1 MKSGKKVILLI
12 ALSLIIIGIGSSAF
26 LFSQTSMNQKTENAI
41 QQQAQQSW
49 LPASQVKPGVWTKI
63 TNQDFAP
70 ANKTEVF
77 LDGWIGC
84 HVAAMDSWLIYYV
97 LSHYGI
103 NFTYEYHTSDPYR
116 TPPNVPG
123 LIFESYKAPKNS
135 PIMFDWLY
143 MYNEYLNET
152 TLPTPQPMNYT
163 ISPTIATYDGLLELK
178 EFAPQWVYNIAV
190 TYNVPIVGQ
199 FKSPPHVVTML
210 IVTGPNGTWLLLGP
224 SYPPSAI
231 ATLTPEQV
239 MEDLL
244 TQSNPQLMNAINQ
257 FWQVLNESMGKPTQV
272 STVTQE
278 SEEFITYLHGFG
290 FTTYY
295 YPGNQSSTFGPSEWL
310 MYANSPNR
318 NPIFSGNLNANWV
331 YKQANAFQYG
341 NITAWEEDNQLLGS
355 EFGSGY
361 EQAAGDAVGPSFA
374 NGVVY
379 VGSDSGQLYAI
390 NAQTG
395 ETIWELTTPAAVIM
409 SEPVVY
415 DGMVYVGLGPATFTY
430 EQGKLNAYGGGHRGL
445 YTGLTG
451 MLAVNATDGVPE
463 WLFLTKSEVMPTA
476 VAYNGMIMFDDGD
489 GNVYAVN
496 ANSGKLIWNY
506 SYDGSANMASL
517 DLYQGNGYALLI
529 TAFSPG
535 YPVNMSAIVA
545 LYVNNGSPAYILKV
559 PFAYGSSVGDAVP
572 AVYGEYLV
580 DSFMG
585 YPVYHG
591 VYLNQIDVRQVLLV
605 ANVTNGK
612 IIYVENIT
620 GYGHPGD
627 DNNGFSPLV
636 YGGVIYVPSH
646 INRTVAA
653 YNLTNG
659 KLIWISPKMNHASL
673 ADQPV
678 YYKDYIIVPDFD
690 HITVLNASNGDL
702 VNKYYVG
709 VDLGKDQPLIIG
721 NTLIDSSIFGYV
733 IAIPI
738 SEILS

>member
-1 MKSGKKVILLI
+1 MNSKKVVMSIAFVLILVSAVSSVYL
-12 ALSLIIIGIGSSAF
+12 LSSTSITEQSPQNSAHN
-26 LFSQTSMNQKTENAI
+26 SYAWIS
-41 QQQAQQSW
+41 
-49 LPASQVKPGVWTKI
+49 ASQVTPGKWIKI

-97 LSHYGI
+97 LSHYGV
-103 NFTYEYHTSDPYR
+103 NFTYEFHTSDPYR
-116 TPPNVPG
+116 VPPNVPG
-123 LIFESYKAPKNS
+123 LIFEGYKAPKSS
-135 PIMFDWLY
+135 PIMFDWIY

-152 TLPTPQPMNYT
+152 TLPTLEPMNYT
-163 ISPTIATYDGLLELK
+163 ISPSIATYDGLMELK
-178 EFAPQWVYNIAV
+178 DFAPQWIYNIAI

-210 IVTGPNGTWLLLGP
+210 VVTGPNGTWLLLGP

-231 ATLTPEQV
+231 AKLTPEQV

-244 TQSNPQLMNAINQ
+244 TQSNPELMQAIYQ
-257 FWQVLNESMGKPTQV
+257 FWQVLNESMGKPVTITV
-272 STVTQE
+272 SQQQE
-278 SEEFITYLHGFG
+278 EITYLHGFG

-295 YPGNQSSTFGPSEWL
+295 LSNTPSISTGPSSWN

-318 NPIFSGNLNANWV
+318 NPVFSGNLDVNWI
-331 YKQANAFQYG
+331 YQQMNAFQYG
-341 NITAWEEDNQLLGS
+341 NITAWEQDTKMLGS

-374 NGVVY
+374 NGIVY

-395 ETIWELTTPAAVIM
+395 NAIWILSTPAAVIM

-415 DGMVYVGLGPATFTY
+415 HGMVYVGLGPATFTY

-451 MLAVNATDGVPE
+451 LLAVNASDGIPK
-463 WLFLTKSEVMPTA
+463 WIFLTKSQAMPTA
-476 VAYNGMIMFDDGD
+476 VAYNGMVMFDDGD
-489 GNVYAVN
+489 GNVYALN
-496 ANSGKLIWNY
+496 ATNGNLIWNY

-517 DLYQGNGYALLI
+517 DLYVGNNYALLI

-545 LYVNNGSPAYILKV
+545 LYVNNGTPAYVLKV

-572 AVYGEYLV
+572 AVYGQYLV

-591 VYLNQIDVRQVLLV
+591 VYLNQIYVRQVLLV
-605 ANVTNGK
+605 ANVTNGN
-612 IIYVENIT
+612 ILYVENIT

-636 YGGVIYVPSH
+636 YNGIIYVPSH

-653 YNLTNG
+653 FNLTSG
-659 KLIWISPKMNHASL
+659 KLIWISPQMKHASL

-678 YYKDYIIVPDFD
+678 YYDGYIIVPDFD
-690 HITVLNASNGDL
+690 HFAVLNAANGDL

-709 VDLGKDQPLIIG
+709 VDLGKDQPIIVG
-721 NTLIDSSIFGYV
+721 NTIIDSSIFDYV
-733 IAIPI
+733 IALPI
-738 SEILS
+738 SQVI

>member
-1 MKSGKKVILLI
+1 MNSKKVVMSIAFVLILVSAVSSVYL
-12 ALSLIIIGIGSSAF
+12 LSSTSITEQSPQNSAHN
-26 LFSQTSMNQKTENAI
+26 SYAWIS
-41 QQQAQQSW
+41 
-49 LPASQVKPGVWTKI
+49 ASQVTPGKWIKI

-97 LSHYGI
+97 LSHYGV
-103 NFTYEYHTSDPYR
+103 NFTYEFHTSDPYR
-116 TPPNVPG
+116 VPPNVPG
-123 LIFESYKAPKNS
+123 LIFEGYKAPKNS
-135 PIMFDWLY
+135 PIMFDWIY

-152 TLPTPQPMNYT
+152 TLPTPEPMNYT
-163 ISPTIATYDGLLELK
+163 ISPSIATYDGLMELK
-178 EFAPQWVYNIAV
+178 DFAPQWIYNIAI

-210 IVTGPNGTWLLLGP
+210 VVTGPNGTWLLLGP

-231 ATLTPEQV
+231 AKLTPEQV

-244 TQSNPQLMNAINQ
+244 TQSNPELMQAIYQ
-257 FWQVLNESMGKPTQV
+257 FWQVLNESMGKPVTITV
-272 STVTQE
+272 SQQQE
-278 SEEFITYLHGFG
+278 EITYLHGFG

-295 YPGNQSSTFGPSEWL
+295 LSNTPSISTGPSSWN

-318 NPIFSGNLNANWV
+318 NPVFSGNLDVNWI
-331 YKQANAFQYG
+331 YQQMNAFQYG
-341 NITAWEEDNQLLGS
+341 NITAWEQDTKMLGS

-374 NGVVY
+374 NGIVY

-395 ETIWELTTPAAVIM
+395 NAIWILSTPAAVIM

-415 DGMVYVGLGPATFTY
+415 HGMIYVGLGPATFTY

-451 MLAVNATDGVPE
+451 LLAVNASDGIPK
-463 WLFLTKSEVMPTA
+463 WIFLTKSQAMPTA
-476 VAYNGMIMFDDGD
+476 VAYNGMVMFDDGD
-489 GNVYAVN
+489 GNVYALN
-496 ANSGKLIWNY
+496 ATNGNLIWNY

-517 DLYQGNGYALLI
+517 DLYVGNNYALLI

-545 LYVNNGSPAYILKV
+545 LYVNNGTPAYVLKV

-572 AVYGEYLV
+572 AVYGQYLV

-591 VYLNQIDVRQVLLV
+591 VYLNQIYVRQVLLV
-605 ANVTNGK
+605 ANVTNGN
-612 IIYVENIT
+612 ILYVENIT

-636 YGGVIYVPSH
+636 YNGIIYVPSH

-653 YNLTNG
+653 FNLTSG
-659 KLIWISPKMNHASL
+659 KLIWISPQMKHASL

-678 YYKDYIIVPDFD
+678 YYDGYIIVPDFD
-690 HITVLNASNGDL
+690 HFAVLNAANGDL

-709 VDLGKDQPLIIG
+709 VDLGKDQPIIVG
-721 NTLIDSSIFGYV
+721 NTIIDSSIFDYV
-733 IAIPI
+733 IALPI
-738 SEILS
+738 SQVI

>member
-1 MKSGKKVILLI
+1 MAILVGV
-12 ALSLIIIGIGSSAF
+12 ASSAY
-26 LFSQTSMNQKTENAI
+26 LLSQTHPTTAQPNYLKNA
-41 QQQAQQSW
+41 QWVPPSA
-49 LPASQVKPGVWTKI
+49 VKPGEWVKV

-70 ANKTEVF
+70 VNKTEVF

-84 HVAAMDSWLIYYV
+84 HVAAMDSWLIFYV
-97 LSHYGI
+97 LSHYGF
-103 NFTYEYHTSDPYR
+103 NFTYEFHTSDPYR

-123 LIFESYKAPKNS
+123 LIFEGYKAPKNS
-135 PIMFDWLY
+135 PIIFDWIY
-143 MYNEYLNET
+143 MYNQYLNEAL
-152 TLPTPQPMNYT
+152 LPTPQPMNYS
-163 ISPTIATYDGLLELK
+163 ISNTIAIYYGLMELK

-199 FKSPPHVVTML
+199 YKSPPHVVTML

-231 ATLTPEQV
+231 DKLTPEEV
-239 MEDLL
+239 MEELI
-244 TQSNPQLMNAINQ
+244 TQSNPELMKAIHQ
-257 FWQVLNESMGKPTQV
+257 FWQILNESMGKPSVAV
-272 STVTQE
+272 SVCVQA
-278 SEEFITYLHGFG
+278 EEITSYLHGFG

-295 YPGNQSSTFGPSEWL
+295 YPCNYPKEATGPSCWI
-310 MYANSPNR
+310 MYANSECR
-318 NPIFSGNLNANWV
+318 NPVFSGDLNTSWI
-331 YKQANAFQYG
+331 YQQMNAFQYG
-341 NITAWEEDNQLLGS
+341 NITAWEEDIKLLGS

-374 NGVVY
+374 NGIVY

-390 NAQTG
+390 NAYTG
-395 ETIWELTTPAAVIM
+395 KAVWILTTPAAVIM

-415 DGMVYVGLGPATFTY
+415 HGLVYVGLGPATFTY

-451 MLAVNATDGVPE
+451 LLAVNASTGVPK
-463 WLFLTKSEVMPTA
+463 WLFLTKSQAMPTP
-476 VAYNGMIMFDDGD
+476 VVYNGMVIFDDGD
-489 GNVYAVN
+489 GNVYALN
-496 ANSGKLIWNY
+496 ATNGQLIWNY

-517 DLYQGNGYALLI
+517 NLYIGKGYALVI

-535 YPVNMSAIVA
+535 YPVNMSAIIA
-545 LYVNNGSPAYILKV
+545 LYANNGTPAYIIKV

-572 AVYGEYLV
+572 AIYGCYLV

-585 YPVYHG
+585 YPIYHG
-591 VYLNQIDVRQVLLV
+591 VYLNQIYVRQVLLV

-612 IIYVENIT
+612 IIYVKNIT

-636 YGGVIYVPSH
+636 YNGIIYVPSH

-653 YNLTNG
+653 FNLSTG
-659 KLIWISPKMNHASL
+659 KLIWVSPKLYHASL

-678 YYKDYIIVPDFD
+678 YYDGYIIVPDFD
-690 HITVLNASNGDL
+690 HIAVLNATTGQL

-709 VDLGKDQPLIIG
+709 VDLGKDQPVIVG
-721 NTLIDSSIFGYV
+721 NDLIDSSIFGYI
-733 IAIPI
+733 IAVP
-738 SEILS
+738 LCLVL

>member
-1 MKSGKKVILLI
+1 MKSKKLIVSVAFVLILVSIFSSVYL
-12 ALSLIIIGIGSSAF
+12 LS
-26 LFSQTSMNQKTENAI
+26 SQTQINNPSVQENA
-41 QQQAQQSW
+41 QTHSW
-49 LPASQVKPGVWTKI
+49 VPASQVTPGKWVKI
-63 TNQDFAP
+63 TSQDFAP
-70 ANKTEVF
+70 TNKTEVF

-103 NFTYEYHTSDPYR
+103 NFTYEFHTSDPYR
-116 TPPNVPG
+116 VPPNVPG
-123 LIFESYKAPKNS
+123 LIFEGYKAPKNS
-135 PIMFDWLY
+135 QIMFDWIY

-163 ISPTIATYDGLLELK
+163 LSPTIATYDGLMELK
-178 EFAPQWVYNIAV
+178 DFAPQWVYNIAIM
-190 TYNVPIVGQ
+190 YNVPIVGQ

-224 SYPPSAI
+224 SYPPSSI
-231 ATLTPEQV
+231 AKLTPEQV

-244 TQSNPQLMNAINQ
+244 TQSNPELMQAIYQ
-257 FWQVLNESMGKPTQV
+257 FWQVLNESMGKPVTIV
-272 STVTQE
+272 SQQE
-278 SEEFITYLHGFG
+278 QEGVTYLHGFG

-295 YPGNQSSTFGPSEWL
+295 YPYNAPKLITGPSSWI
-310 MYANSPNR
+310 MYANTPYR
-318 NPIFSGNLNANWV
+318 NPVFSGELNANWI
-331 YKQANAFQYG
+331 YQQANAFQYG
-341 NITAWEEDNQLLGS
+341 NITAWEQDMKMLGS

-374 NGVVY
+374 NGIVY

-395 ETIWELTTPAAVIM
+395 NAVWILDTPAAVIM

-415 DGMVYVGLGPATFTY
+415 HGMVYVGLGPATFTY

-451 MLAVNATDGVPE
+451 LLAVNATDGVPE
-463 WLFLTKSEVMPTA
+463 WLFLTKSQAMPTA
-476 VAYNGMIMFDDGD
+476 VAYKGMVMFDDGD
-489 GNVYAVN
+489 GNIYAL
-496 ANSGKLIWNY
+496 NSTNGKLIWNY
-506 SYDGSANMASL
+506 YYDGSANMASL
-517 DLYQGNGYALLI
+517 DLYIAHNYALLI
-529 TAFSPG
+529 AGFSPG

-545 LYVNNGSPAYILKV
+545 LYVNNGTPAYILKV

-572 AVYGEYLV
+572 AVYGQYLV

-585 YPVYHG
+585 YPIYHG

-612 IIYVENIT
+612 IIYIENIT

-636 YGGVIYVPSH
+636 YDGIIYVPSH

-653 YNLTNG
+653 FNLYTG
-659 KLIWISPKMNHASL
+659 KLIWISPEMKHASL

-678 YYKDYIIVPDFD
+678 YYNGYIIVPDFD
-690 HITVLNASNGDL
+690 HFAIINATNGDL
-702 VNKYYVG
+702 INKYYVG
-709 VDLGKDQPLIIG
+709 VNLGKDQPVIIG
-721 NTLIDSSIFGYV
+721 NTIIDSSIFDYV
-733 IAIPI
+733 IALPI
-738 SEILS
+738 TQIL